1 MDAAHGISC
10 NVPRNAVTTGAPM
23 QRQGAAGSELSW
35 LALAALAAERRRHI
49 PDPHRSPEPLNVN
62 TVRAIQFE

>member
-23 QRQGAAGSELSW
+23 QRQGAGGSE